1 MRRNT
6 SSVRKKRAQRR
17 LAKEYALL
25 QQSPLENC
33 AASPKL
39 NASGDVIDLFTWDV
53 NISSTSPELE
63 GVPFHFVMTFP
74 SNYPDSAP
82 KVKAKTY
89 LAHPNVFGD
98 YICLDILTL
107 SEETK
112 NTPYRGWTNAYTVGA
127 ICVQLQSFLF
137 EVAPSQRECERM
149 VREANAYTERHG
161 YFPEIEFQT
170 IDEVREPLDL
180 DQIRRG
186 EQLRVVAQFDFGN
199 REHYSTN
206 DFARLGDR
214 LEIVALK
221 RDGVEVQRWP
231 QPWRKSRKLPLCH
244 LNKVVLVDDTAMDC
258 VSEEEEDE
266 DVTMAGTKE
275 AMDLYYLDLLP
286 EHLFHVLL
294 EFINWE
300 DQTKLSLI
308 AEEIGNSMLKSKRL
322 TMQSYRCFY
331 TLMDAMERDIL
342 LGYGVQCKRMNKR
355 SRKTGRK
362 TMCLQQ
368 LHVSFDIMSYTAY
381 NDCGVR
387 NNVWKD
393 RPIDGFIPLYINQE
407 HGQKAMRHNRMN
419 LPRLLDGPSAEFT
432 TDTILQIY
440 GKAMNTT
447 VVDMMLSVEDVETGQ
462 LQLTDSIKA
471 LEGYMALH
479 HTLLA
484 YALQYPQLV
493 DACEEYV
500 SKFINDIHARDKEVV
515 PDIGE
520 LLIAL
525 SLTDYTWAEFVLA
538 WLEEC
543 MNRNCRWV
551 LAKYPNLLTK
561 EHEFSCVRLN
571 QTYSATRTGKRLA
584 MFQRFFIERI
594 ASPPNLEGNPQ
605 KNKIL
610 FEQYNARCGRPP
622 VGLAEELQRHSRQV
636 LACDDWFTFFDL
648 VGFVAPSAENVW
660 KWLHNAAMI
669 SESKQYHNESSIMH
683 FSENHL
689 VSPRDQKHCE
699 RRNCLCS
706 GQIMKVLP
714 PSQRRQAEDS
724 LIVHKVKQQDK
735 LDVAFCVDTTGSM
748 GSWIRAAKKQVRGTM
763 RNLRESGKRVRFGFV
778 AYKDHMDKEVTN
790 VTDFTQDENECQ
802 AVVDE
807 WRASGGG
814 DCPEAVAT
822 AFKEVGDLSWDT
834 EATRLC
840 ILITDAPPHGLGG
853 DSYDR
858 YPTGPPDGSD
868 VFKNAHTLGCAGVAI
883 YVVYTGYRSDGM
895 TEAVYRGIAERTG
908 GAFLR
913 LSNSNADQLSKI
925 VIASSLEEN
934 LLDDLAESV
943 MPYYEQ
949 IKNTH
954 GIARREQ
961 MEYQLHATCAYNNVT
976 TSSYIVNEDLS
987 PAMQKQVDDFVLCMD
1002 LDHCRALAEHEY
1014 YSPFPRPS
1022 RTFDG
1027 EVVKSEEVVTRA
1039 QIKKILTRINH
1050 QLAVSEI
1057 QQRGC
1062 RFCRPEWEAEA
1073 ATTRWNEFAS
1083 KQPHS
1088 VRTVL
1093 KKFEPW
1099 ARLNQRTLSYL
1110 AKIPSSGLKVKAIPL
1125 TDSYKPKNKDKY
1137 LQVQSAKG
1145 INIRAEPNKQSERL
1159 GKLEDM
1165 AVIKVLGQEGHWIQ
1179 HKLGWSKWSKGAF
1192 ARHTPE
1198 RTRPLGRPKPVA
1210 QERTFAWKQNDRIKC
1225 KRRVTIRGMTIN
1237 MGDEYVVKSVSRGER
1252 GNYMIKQTGGVGR
1265 MIGVPNNPYITQA
1278 FEILPPEEPK
1288 AEATIVTMVIDEKT
1302 GRPTPITD
1310 QYHVCQKLLCVPY
1323 QRLAAGTAGWRLCS
1337 VTSIQPFTCV
1347 FDHNGKKI
1355 KPSLYQH
1362 LCFKPAPPAEEKP
1375 VVVNATTEPVEAAAG
1390 ASAVAFEAPAPVV
1403 TREEEIV
1410 APPTQPAVSV
1420 YSCAAYEGSIE
1431 MTPMNPVQ
1439 WYLSTTPRTVV
1450 RAGVH
1455 PRSAIVQELPL
1466 DTMLCVDCVC
1476 QQRAHVT
1483 SPVNGWIWLSG
1494 PSQKLVTEFVPHVP
1508 TAVVAAP
1515 PAAPVVSAPPPRTTI
1530 PPEYDYHT
1538 YANVNEADV
1547 EILTPA
1553 RYYVTSRKCA
1563 VRADLNCRSAK
1574 LGDFPA
1580 ESMVRVD
1587 RIYKQRARVFWG
1599 ARGFMANGR
1608 DTAPQYGW
1616 FWLSSPHGPM
1626 VHHKNET
1633 VAAPTTRGDPA
1644 RVHYRPTRV

>member
-1 MRRNT
+1 M
-6 SSVRKKRAQRR
+6 SIKQKRAQRR
-17 LAKEYALL
+17 LGKEYALL

-39 NASGDVIDLFTWDV
+39 NESGDVVDMFTWHV

-74 SNYPDSAP
+74 SDYPDHAP

-107 SEETK
+107 SEETR
-112 NTPYRGWTNAYTVGA
+112 NTAYRGWTNAYTVGA

-137 EVAPSQRECERM
+137 EVAPSQRDCARM

-170 IDEVREPLDL
+170 MDEVREPLDL
-180 DQIRRG
+180 DTLGRGVQIK
-186 EQLRVVAQFDFGN
+186 VVSQFDFGN
-199 REHYSTN
+199 RAHYSTE
-206 DFARLGDR
+206 DFARMGDR
-214 LEIVALK
+214 LEVVRLK
-221 RDGVEVQRWP
+221 NDGVEVQRWP

-244 LNKVVLVDDTAMDC
+244 LNKVVLVNETAMDC
-258 VSEEEEDE
+258 EEEEDE
-266 DVTMAGTKE
+266 DVVMSGTKDS
-275 AMDLYYLDLLP
+275 MDLYYVDLLP

-300 DQTKLSLI
+300 DQTKLSLV
-308 AEEIGNSMLKSKRL
+308 AEDVGNSMLKSKRL

-342 LGYGVQCKRMNKR
+342 LGYGVQCTRRPRK
-355 SRKTGRK
+355 SRKTRKK

-381 NDCGVR
+381 RDCGVR

-393 RPIDGFIPLYINQE
+393 REIDGFIPLYINQE
-407 HGQKAMRHNRMN
+407 HGLKCMRHNRTH
-419 LPRLLDGPSAEFT
+419 LPTLLNGPTAEFT
-432 TDTILQIY
+432 TDTILSIY

-462 LQLTDSIKA
+462 LQMTDSIKA

-500 SKFINDIHARDKEVV
+500 SKFINDVHARDKEVV

-525 SLTDYTWAEFVLA
+525 SLTDYTWAEFVLS
-538 WLEEC
+538 WIEEC
-543 MNRNCRWV
+543 MQRNCRWV
-551 LAKYPNLLTK
+551 LAKYPNLLTP
-561 EHEFSCVRLN
+561 EREFSCVRLN
-571 QTYSATRTGKRLA
+571 QHYSATRTGKRLA

-594 ASPPNLEGNPQ
+594 ASPPNLEGNPE

-610 FEQYNARCGRPP
+610 FDQYNERCGRPP

-648 VGFVAPSAENVW
+648 VGFVAPSNENLW
-660 KWLHNAAMI
+660 KWIHNATQI
-669 SESKQYHNESSIMH
+669 SERKQYHNDDNILYYT
-683 FSENHL
+683 ENHL
-689 VSPRDQKHCE
+689 VSPRDRKHCK
-699 RRNCLCS
+699 RHNCLCS
-706 GQIMKVLP
+706 GQIMEVLP

-724 LIVHKVKQQDK
+724 LVVRKVKQQDK

-748 GSWIRAAKKQVRGTM
+748 GSWIRAAKKQVKGTM
-763 RNLRESGKRVRFGFV
+763 RQLRASGKKVRFGFV
-778 AYKDHMDKEVTN
+778 AYKDHSDKEVTSI
-790 VTDFTQDENECQ
+790 TDFTQDENECQ
-802 AVVDE
+802 ACVDE

-822 AFKEVGDLSWDT
+822 AFKEVGDLSWDM

-853 DSYDR
+853 HSYDA
-858 YPTGPPDGSD
+858 YPTGDPDGND
-868 VFKNAHTLGCAGVAI
+868 VFKNAHSLGCGGVAI
-883 YVVYTGYRSDGM
+883 YVVYTGYGSDGM
-895 TEAVYRGIAERTG
+895 TESVYRGIAERTG

-913 LSNSNADQLSKI
+913 LSNSSADQLSQI

-934 LLDDLAESV
+934 ILDELAEQV

-949 IKNTH
+949 IKGTH

-976 TSSYIVNEDLS
+976 TSSYIPDEDLS
-987 PAMQKQVDDFVLCMD
+987 ASMQKQVEDFVLCMD

-1014 YSPFPRPS
+1014 YSPFPRS
-1022 RTFDG
+1022 SKTFNG
-1027 EVVKSEEVVTRA
+1027 EVTKHEEVVTRN

-1057 QQRGC
+1057 QQKGC
-1062 RFCRPEWEAEA
+1062 RFCRPEWQPEA
-1073 ATTRWNEFAS
+1073 ATTRWNEFAA

-1088 VRTVL
+1088 VRVSL
-1093 KKFEPW
+1093 NNFKPW
-1099 ARLNQRTLSYL
+1099 ERLTPRTLGHL
-1110 AKIPSSGLKVKAIPL
+1110 GKIPSSGLKVKSIPL

-1145 INIRAEPNKQSERL
+1145 INIREFPRKESKCL
-1159 GKLEDM
+1159 GKLEDK
-1165 AVIKVLGQEGHWIQ
+1165 AVIKVLDQKGHWIR
-1179 HKLGWSKWSKGAF
+1179 HKEGWSKWSKGAF
-1192 ARHTPE
+1192 ARHTVK
-1198 RTRPLGRPKPVA
+1198 RGRPLGKPKPIA

-1225 KRRVTIRGMTIN
+1225 KRRVTIRGMSIN
-1237 MGDEYVVKSVSRGER
+1237 MGEEYVVKSVSRGDR
-1252 GNYMIKQTGGVGR
+1252 GNYMIKQNVGAGR
-1265 MIGVPNNPYITQA
+1265 MIGVPNNPYITNA
-1278 FEILPPEEPK
+1278 FEILPPLPK
-1288 AEATIVTMVIDEKT
+1288 VEVTMVIDEKT
-1302 GRPTPITD
+1302 GQPTPISD

-1323 QRLAAGTAGWRLCS
+1323 QRLTEGTSDWRLCS
-1337 VTSIQPFTCV
+1337 VTSVQPFTCV
-1347 FDHNGKKI
+1347 LDHNGKKI
-1355 KPSLYQH
+1355 GPTLYQH

-1375 VVVNATTEPVEAAAG
+1375 AVVEVATAETVPVEA
-1390 ASAVAFEAPAPVV
+1390 VAPEVVAPPAPV
-1403 TREEEIV
+1403 EEEKIV
-1410 APPTQPAVSV
+1410 TVPARPAV
-1420 YSCAAYEGSIE
+1420 YSCAAYEGTIP
-1431 MTPMNPVQ
+1431 MTPVNPVQ
-1439 WYLSTTPRTVV
+1439 WYLSVIPRTVV
-1450 RAGVH
+1450 RADVH
-1455 PRSAIVQELPL
+1455 PRSAIVQELPI
-1466 DTMLCVDCVC
+1466 DTMLCVDVVC

-1494 PSQKLVTEFVPHVP
+1494 PSQKLVTEFVPTP
-1508 TAVVAAP
+1508 LPAAVVAPP
-1515 PAAPVVSAPPPRTTI
+1515 PAAVVSAPPSRATV
-1530 PPEYDYHT
+1530 PPQYDYRT
-1538 YANVNEADV
+1538 YENVNNADI
-1547 EILTPA
+1547 EILTPF
-1553 RYYVTSRKCA
+1553 RYYVTSRKCV
-1563 VRADLNCRSAK
+1563 VRRELNCRSEK

-1587 RIYKQRARVFWG
+1587 QIYGQRARVYWG
-1599 ARGFMANGR
+1599 GR
-1608 DTAPQYGW
+1608 FGGAQYGW
-1616 FWLSSPHGPM
+1616 FWLSSPYGSM
-1626 VHHKNET
+1626 VYNKNDT
-1633 VAAPTTRGDPA
+1633 VSAPSTSGRPA
-1644 RVHYRPTRV
+1644 RVNHRRPTRV